1 MENEKFVVNL
11 PEGKTEFI
19 IREGSAAPQ
28 LENKAPLKINY
39 SGTLGA
45 VAEFLGKRVP
55 KGMFKQQDC
64 TILVDRDEMAIKL
77 LINETD
83 PYQNGIVEGRLS
95 ISTELRELGINTGNK
110 WTPEELAMAFKMH
123 RAWFADIK
131 SNMELVTTL
140 KNFKANVS
148 NKVERNME
156 ENGSKADIFSQV
168 VDSNLPKAFSLRIP
182 VLKGYAP
189 ADIEI
194 ETFANIDGRNVQFI
208 LLSPGAQEVL
218 ERERDT
224 AIDGELAKICEIAPD
239 IVIIE
244 Q

>member
-11 PEGKTEFI
+11 PEGATEVI

-39 SGTLGA
+39 FGTLGS

-55 KGMFKQQDC
+55 KDMFKQQDC
-64 TILVDRDEMAIKL
+64 AILVDRDEMTIKL

-83 PYQNGIVEGRLS
+83 AYTNGVVGGCLS
-95 ISTELRELGINTGNK
+95 VSTELKELGVNIGYK

-123 RAWFADIK
+123 RAWFSDIK
-131 SNMELVTTL
+131 TNMELVTTL

-148 NKVERNME
+148 NKVERSIE

-168 VDSNLPKAFSLRIP
+168 VDSNLPKAFSLHIP

-189 ADIEI
+189 ADIEV
-194 ETFANIDGRNVQFI
+194 ETFANVDGRNVQFI

-224 AIDGELAKICEIAPD
+224 AIDGELAKIREIAPD